1 MELSRNLGVGVGS
14 GIVGAVGNADGV
26 ANDTAAIEG
35 EAAEVR
41 IIPYVEVTKAATA
54 MPMPSPPPPD
64 YRASE
69 EGGGRVH
76 VVSAEAAA
84 TARDSLLHSRRRRRR
99 PERER
104 PTVRPTALLKHGRK
118 LDASSSSSSSPT
130 AAAAAD
136 YNVSSLPPCR
146 AASAALA
153 AAAARCKSV
162 RSSVRLPTER
172 GGRRAAA
179 ETVE

>member
-1 MELSRNLGVGVGS
+1 MELSRNLGVWVGS

-26 ANDTAAIEG
+26 ANDTATIEG

-54 MPMPSPPPPD
+54 MPMPSPPPD

-118 LDASSSSSSSPT
+118 LDASSSSSSPT

-153 AAAARCKSV
+153 AAAAARCKSV
-162 RSSVRLPTER
+162 RSSVRPSADRARREA
-172 GGRRAAA
+172 GGG
-179 ETVE
+179 